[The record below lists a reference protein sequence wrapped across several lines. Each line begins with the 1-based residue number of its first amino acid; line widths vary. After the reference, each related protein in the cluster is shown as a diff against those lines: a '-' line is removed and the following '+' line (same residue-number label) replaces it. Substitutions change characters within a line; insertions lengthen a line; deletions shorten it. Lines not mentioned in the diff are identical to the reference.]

1 MGSTQGV
8 NIALE
13 HSSPKFE
20 LGTFARNPA
29 NPAQTVC
36 YIQADDAVVAKNA
49 LTRDYAAGGSGAAA
63 SVPFLVTTTS
73 AVAQAVV
80 GISEI
85 AITAGYYA
93 WIVVR
98 GPVTGVNVAS
108 SVAAGETLV
117 TTATAGRLDDHV
129 STATN
134 PSDADHDALTA
145 STGGASVVA
154 TSAESSNAANV
165 ILV

>member
-1 MGSTQGV
+1 MGTQGV

-13 HSSPKFE
+13 HASAKFE
-20 LGTFARNPA
+20 LGTEARNPA
-29 NPAQTVC
+29 NPAQTVV
-36 YIQADDAVVAKNA
+36 YVQADDAVVALNA
-49 LTRDYAAGGSGAAA
+49 LTRDYAAGGSGSATN
-63 SVPFLVTTTS
+63 VPFLVTTTS
-73 AVAQAVV
+73 AVEQSVV

-98 GPVTGVNVAS
+98 GPVSGVNVAT
-108 SVAAGETLV
+108 SVAAGEVLV

-134 PSDADHDALTA
+134 PSDDDHNALTLA
-145 STGGASVVA
+145 SGGATIVA

-165 ILV
+165 LLV